1 VARGTRQIIQGSVV
15 LDSQGLSLL
24 VDEDERMVKRIQ
36 KARAESF
43 HVIVSAITIVE
54 ASSPAACRGRRD
66 FVLSRLHVEPVDRE
80 LTLLAAELLHRTG
93 KSGHGHAI
101 DAVVAATA
109 LQQVRPALLYTS
121 DPDDLSALCAE
132 PDQPKDDRVVIIRV

>member
-1 VARGTRQIIQGSVV
+1 MARGARQIIQGSVV

-24 VDEDERMVKRIQ
+24 VDEDERMVKRVQ

-43 HVIVSAITIVE
+43 HVVISAVTIVE
-54 ASSPAACRGRRD
+54 ASPPVARRGRRD
-66 FVLSRLHVEPVDRE
+66 FVLSRLHVEPVSRE
-80 LTLLAAELLHRTG
+80 LTLLAAELLHRAG
-93 KSGHGHAI
+93 MSGHEHAI

-109 LQQVRPALLYTS
+109 LQQVRPTLLYTS

-132 PDQPKDDRVVIIRV
+132 PGRPKDERIIIIRV